1 MATDGTL
8 KRARRRAPGRA
19 RVVARDAEL
28 RKYAVKLPEIYRE
41 ILAAFP
47 RIAPN
52 RKAGFGLAFQSLA
65 ADFEGRRLKYTM
77 GEIMLA
83 CEKLRERGFVEIKHG
98 FWVYPTDRGERVV
111 SAVTG
116 QEPAAAET
124 VPDLPPLP

>member
-1 MATDGTL
+1 MATDT
-8 KRARRRAPGRA
+8 
-19 RVVARDAEL
+19 EL
-28 RKYAVKLPEIYRE
+28 REYAEKLPDIYRE

-47 RIAPN
+47 RFMPT

-65 ADFEGRRLKYTM
+65 ADFENRQLKYTM
-77 GEIMLA
+77 GEIILA

-98 FWVYPTDRGERVV
+98 IFVCPTDDGEQLI

-116 QEPAAAET
+116 QEPAAAVA